1 MTQPTPL
8 DDWIEAVRRELG
20 IDGDV
25 DVTAILDVARV
36 AAHGVARP
44 AAPVTTYL
52 LGVAAAAGVD
62 PAEAARRLEAL
73 AEGWPQTDPA

>member
-52 LGVAAAAGVD
+52 LGVAAAAGLD
-62 PAEAARRLEAL
+62 PVEGARRLEAL